1 MEGQPVM
8 IFGGNTVAKDK
19 QVEALE
25 LYLAMLTALLNCD
38 LFCYTQPEA
47 SD

>member
-8 IFGGNTVAKDK
+8 IFGGNTVAKNK

>member
-8 IFGGNTVAKDK
+8 TIGGNTVAKDK

-38 LFCYTQPEA
+38 LFCYTQPGA

>member
-8 IFGGNTVAKDK
+8 NFRGKTVAKDK
-19 QVEALE
+19 QAEALE

-38 LFCYTQPEA
+38 LFCYTQPGA